1 MADRTY
7 LYDDVRLYAHEVV
20 DFSSQYG
27 SETSISYTVS
37 NIAGRSSTYP
47 SYGDFTQTAVLVGKL
62 SLIFTVTGALFFNFL
77 PATLESLHSRAPWTV
92 PTLPTPLLRHC
103 MQII

>member
-1 MADRTY
+1 MFTHNIVNKVIWYNFSVKSNWFVKFVVDMVDRTH
-7 LYDDVRLYAHEVV
+7 LYDDVRLYVHEVV

-47 SYGDFTQTAVLVGKL
+47 NYGDFAQTAVLVGKR
-62 SLIFTVTGALFFNFL
+62 FFL
-77 PATLESLHSRAPWTV
+77 
-92 PTLPTPLLRHC
+92 
-103 MQII
+103 

>member
-1 MADRTY
+1 MVNRTC
-7 LYDDVRLYAHEVV
+7 LYDDVRLYVQDVV

-47 SYGDFTQTAVLVGKL
+47 SYGDFTQTAVLVGRG
-62 SLIFTVTGALFFNFL
+62 LIFGYFCRHTFLSAFALTKYILFTTIYNVGI
-77 PATLESLHSRAPWTV
+77 PV
-92 PTLPTPLLRHC
+92 V
-103 MQII
+103 

>member
-1 MADRTY
+1 MANRTY

-47 SYGDFTQTAVLVGKL
+47 SYGDFTQTAVLVGILYPYTIWMCLFRAVIIKL
-62 SLIFTVTGALFFNFL
+62 APLF
-77 PATLESLHSRAPWTV
+77 
-92 PTLPTPLLRHC
+92 
-103 MQII
+103 

>member
-1 MADRTY
+1 MDMVNRIS
-7 LYDDVRLYAHEVV
+7 LYDDVRCYVQEVV

-47 SYGDFTQTAVLVGKL
+47 SYGDFTQTAVLVGKHFSYNL
-62 SLIFTVTGALFFNFL
+62 AV
-77 PATLESLHSRAPWTV
+77 LHMVER
-92 PTLPTPLLRHC
+92 
-103 MQII
+103 